1 MKPSPLDG
9 TNARFERLH
18 SKHQSETMEPRSRVA
33 AATVQDMSSRAL
45 SFALVAVVALAACPR
60 NDSSLQANLDG
71 VAVDAGVVDP
81 ELERL
86 RAHVV
91 SLSNDTREWS
101 RAVDASLWAHWTA
114 GAPLD
119 WASLNAKRDAL
130 LTTDRLSML
139 RQALERGVD
148 DVAALEHLAVFLE
161 SEAVSRS
168 AVEEADAVAT
178 LEATLT
184 FTLDGKDVRWAD
196 LNRLLATEKSALKRK
211 ALWTASLPA
220 AQKLDAALAARD
232 AKRAAASLT
241 TQQALWHG
249 RANGDA
255 QRSGNLVPKSLFEVE
270 AEQRDV
276 EPEAMRR
283 VAEGVL
289 TLTSEAWRLTLERLN
304 QADTKLPPAS
314 LTRAD
319 LPRLMR
325 VPAEVDL
332 AFGKKDLASRAVA
345 TLGALGLS
353 GKQSLTLD
361 LSEAVK
367 KNPLPLTVTPGGPAD
382 VRTSFRPLG
391 GLRDQQLFFSELG
404 IALALQHVTAG
415 RFEYERLGDSALAQA
430 TGELFATLP
439 GEPEWLEAQGVLEP
453 ARRVVIEAWQ
463 VQRLF
468 QARRA
473 AAAFLVRLDCIAR
486 NDEQARTRAAALFT
500 RALGVVHTEAD
511 MARMRFDA
519 DDGLR
524 SATTLRSMLIGEQLR
539 AQLNL
544 TAGEPWFRSQAAGK
558 ALVELWST
566 GSSVPLETRVV
577 PLGAALTAFWQ
588 RSIEVTPVGLPA
600 DGGVAIAPFPQP
612 KGPVEQNVWTA
623 RPWPHARLG
632 PRSTSDGG
640 WTPRDWPTPKGPA
653 ETRWLPR
660 PWPTGKRIV
669 PEDAGVSASP

>member
-1 MKPSPLDG
+1 
-9 TNARFERLH
+9 
-18 SKHQSETMEPRSRVA
+18 
-33 AATVQDMSSRAL
+33 MSSRAL
-45 SFALVAVVALAACPR
+45 WLVVVAVLGLAACPR
-60 NDSSLQANLDG
+60 SDSSVQANLNP
-71 VAVDAGVVDP
+71 ADAGVVDP

-86 RAHVV
+86 RVQVAT
-91 SLSNDTREWS
+91 LSNDTRDWS
-101 RAVDASLWAHWTA
+101 RLVDAKLWAHWTA
-114 GAPLD
+114 GAPLE
-119 WASLNAKRDAL
+119 WAALNAKRDAL
-130 LTTDRLSML
+130 LTTEQLAML
-139 RQALERGVD
+139 RRALERGID
-148 DVAALEHLAVFLE
+148 DPSALEHLALFLE
-161 SEAVSRS
+161 AEAASRS
-168 AVEEADAVAT
+168 AAAEAEAVAT
-178 LEATLT
+178 LESTLT
-184 FTLDGKDVRWAD
+184 FPLDGKDVRWSD

-220 AQKLDAALAARD
+220 AEKLDAALAARD
-232 AKRAAASLT
+232 AQRAAAL
-241 TQQALWHG
+241 A
-249 RANGDA
+249 
-255 QRSGNLVPKSLFEVE
+255 PKTLFTFE

-276 EPEAMRR
+276 DPEAMRQ

-304 QADTKLPPAS
+304 QADTKLPIAS

-345 TLGALGLS
+345 TLGALGLY
-353 GKQSLTLD
+353 GKIGLTLD

-391 GLRDQQLFFSELG
+391 GLRDQQLLFSELG

-453 ARRVVIEAWQ
+453 ARRIVIDAWQ

-468 QARRA
+468 QVRRA
-473 AAAFLVRLDCIAR
+473 AAAFLVRLDCVEP
-486 NDEQARTRAAALFT
+486 NDAQARTRAAAIFT
-500 RALGVVHTEAD
+500 RALGVTHTEAD
-511 MARMRFDA
+511 MVRMRLDT

-524 SATTLRSMLIGEQLR
+524 SATTLRSMLMGEHLR
-539 AQLNL
+539 VQLNS
-544 TAGEPWFRSQAAGK
+544 TGTEPWFRSQAAGK
-558 ALVELWST
+558 ALIELWST
-566 GSSVPLETRVV
+566 GSSVPVEARIT
-577 PLGAALTAFWQ
+577 PLGSALTAFWQ
-588 RSIEVTPVGLPA
+588 RSIDVTPVGLPV
-600 DGGVAIAPFPQP
+600 DGGVVIAPFPQP
-612 KGPVEQNVWTA
+612 KGPVEKAVWTA
-623 RPWPHARLG
+623 RPWPRSRVG
-632 PRSTSDGG
+632 PRGATDGG

-653 ETRWLPR
+653 DTRWIPR
-660 PWPTGKRIV
+660 PWPTGKRIA